1 MCPSGS
7 DETQEGKLKRLKQF
21 KAAEKRA
28 NARCYAFLNEYS
40 EEPLDSCDTGLIEE
54 DGSDAQTVGDHLCKR
69 AYDLAVVDKTK
80 DFWYVALV
88 EIGAYVSYCG
98 SKWQEVQTGGKQL
111 VIQQKLCCVRRCRD
125 TAEGTCKEGKGVTRT
140 KYQPCNGSREFNKV
154 CDKDNKVAKK

>member
-1 MCPSGS
+1 MGSDHAQVLCRLFLAFAATAVTGQEPEDTVKPEEVCEQDAEQCLSAPTSFKCAMMFKNLTGQTLKEELDKKEINFKAFKIADVCPSGS

-69 AYDLAVVDKTK
+69 AYDLAVV
-80 DFWYVALV
+80 
-88 EIGAYVSYCG
+88 
-98 SKWQEVQTGGKQL
+98 
-111 VIQQKLCCVRRCRD
+111 
-125 TAEGTCKEGKGVTRT
+125 
-140 KYQPCNGSREFNKV
+140 
-154 CDKDNKVAKK
+154 